1 MHETVLLEK
10 KGRVGIM
17 TLNRPRVMNS
27 INLKLITDIS
37 LALEKLEADRDIR
50 VVVMTGAGRAFSTGH
65 DMAASDEEISRLI
78 DFNNGRLTDF
88 EKPLIAAVHGHVL
101 GYGLQLALMCD
112 IIVASDNV
120 VMGFTGP
127 LVGAV
132 DPGSIMLLPAMVGR
146 NKASELLFTCE
157 QFDANEAHRIGLVN
171 KVVPR
176 EELMSVVLD
185 MAAKI
190 ARMSPQ
196 SIKYTKRALKWGI
209 SGTAHDYFI
218 RATLRH
224 TFLSD
229 DYHEAVKAFKEKR
242 EPEFKEG

>member
-88 EKPLIAAVHGHVL
+88 
-101 GYGLQLALMCD
+101 
-112 IIVASDNV
+112 
-120 VMGFTGP
+120 
-127 LVGAV
+127 
-132 DPGSIMLLPAMVGR
+132 
-146 NKASELLFTCE
+146 
-157 QFDANEAHRIGLVN
+157 
-171 KVVPR
+171 
-176 EELMSVVLD
+176 
-185 MAAKI
+185 
-190 ARMSPQ
+190 
-196 SIKYTKRALKWGI
+196 
-209 SGTAHDYFI
+209 
-218 RATLRH
+218 
-224 TFLSD
+224 
-229 DYHEAVKAFKEKR
+229 
-242 EPEFKEG
+242 